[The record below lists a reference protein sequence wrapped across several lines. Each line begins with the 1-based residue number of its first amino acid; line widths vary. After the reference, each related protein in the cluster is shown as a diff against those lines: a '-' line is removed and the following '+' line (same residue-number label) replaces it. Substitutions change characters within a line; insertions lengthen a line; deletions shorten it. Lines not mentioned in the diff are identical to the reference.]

1 METARS
7 LQTAI
12 GKIQRP
18 PLGVVWTHE
27 ALDFTSW
34 LQQNLDDILNDTMEV
49 SLSTATLI

>member
-18 PLGVVWTHE
+18 PLGVVWKHE
-27 ALDFTSW
+27 PLDFTTW